1 MLHGYLQ
8 DLFSFVVLW
17 LVASVMLGI
26 FQWVLELNIELER
39 KLAIYLDVQKKSNV
53 IEAERK
59 SFTIEYWCRSAS
71 LLPYFRDAPW
81 WIFIFTFCTVSLSIS
96 IFRNSMNRA
105 LFFSPA
111 RDRPPIETM
120 ELFTQAYTDV
130 HRVCLVH
137 IVYLFKLNFH

>member
-26 FQWVLELNIELER
+26 FQWVLELNIELEG
-39 KLAIYLDVQKKSNV
+39 KLAIYLDVQKKNNV

-59 SFTIEYWCRSAS
+59 SSTIEYWCRSAS

-81 WIFIFTFCTVSLSIS
+81 
-96 IFRNSMNRA
+96 
-105 LFFSPA
+105 
-111 RDRPPIETM
+111 
-120 ELFTQAYTDV
+120 
-130 HRVCLVH
+130 
-137 IVYLFKLNFH
+137 